1 MFDKILIANRG
12 EIACRIIETCRRMG
26 IATVAVFSAA
36 DRQALHVAMA
46 DQAVRIG
53 AAPSS
58 ESYLN
63 IAAVIDAAQRTGA
76 QAIHP
81 GYGFLS
87 ENAGFAEACAGA
99 GIMFIGP
106 PAAAILAMGSKA
118 EAKRIMA
125 AAGVPVLPGDTASDQ
140 DDAALAQSADAAGY
154 PVMVKPAAGGGGRGM
169 RIVRAAADLADALAS
184 ARREALSSF
193 GDDTLLI
200 EKYLENPRHIEVQ
213 IFGDTHG
220 NIVHLFER
228 DCSAQRR
235 HQKVIEE
242 APAPGL
248 PDEVRDTLYAASIA
262 AAKAVGY
269 TGAGTVEFLLGPDGD
284 VWFMEMN
291 TRLQVEHPVTEMV
304 TGIDLVDWQLRI
316 AAGETLP
323 LRQAEITCS
332 GHAIEARLYAEDPA
346 AEFAPGFGTLAHLHL
361 PQDHAG
367 LRIDTGVE
375 QGDEVTVHYDPMI
388 AKIIAH
394 APDRAAA
401 CTALSDALG
410 EVRVAGPATNEAFL
424 KAIVDHPDFRA
435 GGFDTG
441 FIAKHLS
448 ALAPPALDTPKPI
461 IALAALAELSR
472 GTDRMDGS
480 PWSSPGGLSA
490 GGWRLGGGTMR
501 RITLHEQDAVI
512 CFTLQGGHLTRDGEP
527 VAASGAWREDVR
539 FDAVLDGRPV
549 SAFVIR
555 DGSKIVVFAEG
566 ARFEINVDDPL
577 AMRRDGAAD
586 AGTLFARMP
595 GVVVAVHVEDGAEV
609 TAGTP
614 LLAVEAMKVEHTIRA
629 PADGVVTALNFA
641 VGDRVAEGAELV
653 SFEAAETA

>member
-1 MFDKILIANRG
+1 MFEKILIANRG
-12 EIACRIIETCRRMG
+12 EIACRIIGTCRRMG
-26 IATVAVFSAA
+26 VATVAVYSSA
-36 DRQALHVAMA
+36 DRKAMHVAMA

-63 IAAVIDAAQRTGA
+63 IDAVIDAARATGA

-87 ENAGFAEACAGA
+87 ENAGLAEACAEA
-99 GIMFIGP
+99 GIVFIGP
-106 PAAAILAMGSKA
+106 PAAAIRAMGSKA

-125 AAGVPVLPGDTASDQ
+125 AAGVPVLPGDTASNQ
-140 DDAALAQSADAAGY
+140 DDAALAASADAAGY

-169 RIVRAAADLADALAS
+169 RIVRAATDLADALAS

-269 TGAGTVEFLLGPDGD
+269 TGAGTVEFLLGPDAD

-291 TRLQVEHPVTEMV
+291 TRLQVEHPVTEMI

-316 AAGETLP
+316 AAGEALP
-323 LRQAEITCS
+323 IIQAEITCS
-332 GHAIEARLYAEDPA
+332 GHAVEARLYAEDPA
-346 AEFAPGFGTLAHLHL
+346 ADFAPGFGALAHLHL
-361 PQDHAG
+361 PPDDAG

-394 APDRAAA
+394 APDRTAA
-401 CTALSDALG
+401 CTVLSDALG
-410 EVRVAGPATNEAFL
+410 EVRVAGPATNEVFL

-441 FIAKHLS
+441 FIAKHLT
-448 ALAPPALDTPKPI
+448 ALAPAAPDTPKPLYS
-461 IALAALAELSR
+461 LAALAELTR
-472 GTDRMDGS
+472 GADEVDNS
-480 PWSSPGGLSA
+480 PWSSPGGASS

-501 RITLHEQDAVI
+501 RITLHEEDALI
-512 CFTLQGGHLTRDGEP
+512 CYALQGGHLTREGEP
-527 VAASGAWREDVR
+527 VPVSGAWRDDGR
-539 FDAVLDGRPV
+539 FDAVLGGRPV
-549 SAFVIR
+549 SAFVVR
-555 DGSKIVVFAEG
+555 DGSNIVVFADG
-566 ARFEINVDDPL
+566 VRTVVNLDDPL
-577 AMRRDGAAD
+577 VTRRDGAAD

-609 TAGTP
+609 AAGTP

-653 SFEAAETA
+653 AFEAATSA